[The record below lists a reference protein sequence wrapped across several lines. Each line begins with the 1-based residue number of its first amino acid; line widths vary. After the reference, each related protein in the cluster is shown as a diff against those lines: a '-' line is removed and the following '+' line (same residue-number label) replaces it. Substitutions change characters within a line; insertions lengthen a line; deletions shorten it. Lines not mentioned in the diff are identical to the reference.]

1 MTKTEIIKGKVK
13 TVFTTSE
20 PDKVLIQYE
29 DKVTAGN
36 GEKELLIE
44 DKGKVCCEISKILFE
59 KVKQRG
65 IPNHYLDTF
74 PVSIMSCKK
83 VEIIPLEVVVRNV
96 AAGSIVRQT
105 TIEKG
110 SEFKWPLVEYFLKDD
125 SKNDP
130 LLTQDRIIQM
140 GYNMEDVGEMEIMA
154 REVNLLIQNIFDEI
168 GLTLVDIKFEFGYD
182 VNKKLLLA
190 DELSPDGMRIWKDG
204 KSFDKDLFR
213 NDEGDLMVAYRYILE
228 ELKRV
233 TK

>member
-1 MTKTEIIKGKVK
+1 MNELLKGKVK
-13 TVFTTSE
+13 TVYDTE
-20 PDKVLIQYE
+20 DAEKVLIE
-29 DKVTAGN
+29 FHDKVTAGN
-36 GEKELLIE
+36 GELVEYPPEKGATCCLI
-44 DKGKVCCEISKILFE
+44 SALLFE
-59 KVKQRG
+59 MLEKRG
-65 IPNHYLDTF
+65 IKTHYLELPSLNKMICRKLTI
-74 PVSIMSCKK
+74 V
-83 VEIIPLEVVVRNV
+83 PLEVICRNI
-96 AAGSIVRQT
+96 AAGSIVKT
-105 TIEKG
+105 TTLTEGTLIQPPIV
-110 SEFKWPLVEYFLKDD
+110 EFFLKDD